1 MKKYQTTILN
11 TLLDQYER
19 SKSFTGSNRNNQSFK
34 KSIVDLFPEYDDEAK
49 YEVFSE
55 INSQVSDIENKNF
68 ITVKRRKRGKI
79 DTDVIVFVQLNL
91 DKLDEIYLILG
102 RQPKTDRNNEILGL
116 LNEYKD
122 LTPLLY
128 KFCSEQIE
136 RIAIN
141 KKVQYSDDLIK
152 FEHILKV
159 LSEIENVE
167 EETFLRNF
175 SVRVLGDSK
184 TFEHIKT
191 SVISVLCEYGDYPDK
206 NCVLQDLNI
215 VSNPGYVYVKGN
227 GQITVSGQT
236 IDLSTLKGDLGLST
250 ALLNDI
256 SEVKVKGS
264 KVITIENLTTF
275 NSYHDKEALVI
286 YLGGYHNSIRRQL
299 IRKIYESNPDK
310 LYYHYGDID
319 AGGFYILLDLRAKTG
334 ISFLPLNMDVET
346 IEKYM
351 NFSKKLT
358 DNDRVR
364 LKNLLGGEFDEVIN
378 YMLENNCKLEQEAID
393 K

>member
-55 INSQVSDIENKNF
+55 INSQVFDIENKNF
-68 ITVKRRKRGKI
+68 ITVKRRKCGKI

-91 DKLDEIYLILG
+91 DKLNDIYRILD

-299 IRKIYESNPDK
+299 IRKIYDSNPDK